1 MRKLLG
7 FAASVLI
14 GTSAFVGA
22 EALGPAVAAS
32 PVAAGRAG
40 LPPGTEFAAFDARV
54 LTRPAPVT
62 GTDGFVHIAYELVL
76 TNVTPVALRIT
87 SVEVRNARTGRV
99 LLSLAGSRLDGNVNA
114 VGVAGAP
121 ETGPAPSTTTV
132 DSSEAVIVWLD
143 VRVRGWPDVP
153 AILDHRVAAALVSPP
168 PGAPSSIASVLAPVA
183 TVRHKPIALAPP
195 VEPGIWLA
203 SEGCCTD
210 PTHHRRGLL
219 SVNGSLEVPQRF
231 AIDWFRLDSR
241 HRAWVGDPHLL
252 SSYFSY
258 RQPVIAAAA
267 GTVVDTQN
275 GLPNNPDIPQPPPV
289 PPIQD
294 TVGNHVIVQVAP
306 GMFLLYAHLQSGS
319 LRVHTG
325 ERVRRCQVLGL
336 IGSSGNSTTPHL
348 HFQVITTP
356 TFFPTDSPPFAFD
369 RFELRGQVTQRI
381 WDDNLGLQPTGTL
394 PYAPASH
401 PGLRHLEMPLDRNVI
416 RFLAP

>member
-183 TVRHKPIALAPP
+183 TCATSRSRSHLR
-195 VEPGIWLA
+195 WN
-203 SEGCCTD
+203 
-210 PTHHRRGLL
+210 RG
-219 SVNGSLEVPQRF
+219 SGSQAR
-231 AIDWFRLDSR
+231 
-241 HRAWVGDPHLL
+241 
-252 SSYFSY
+252 
-258 RQPVIAAAA
+258 AAA
-267 GTVVDTQN
+267 
-275 GLPNNPDIPQPPPV
+275 
-289 PPIQD
+289 PIQPTTD
-294 TVGNHVIVQVAP
+294 AGFSASTAASR
-306 GMFLLYAHLQSGS
+306 FLSGS
-319 LRVHTG
+319 RS
-325 ERVRRCQVLGL
+325 
-336 IGSSGNSTTPHL
+336 IGSGSTPGTGRGSE
-348 HFQVITTP
+348 IP
-356 TFFPTDSPPFAFD
+356 TCSAATSPTASP
-369 RFELRGQVTQRI
+369 
-381 WDDNLGLQPTGTL
+381 
-394 PYAPASH
+394 
-401 PGLRHLEMPLDRNVI
+401 
-416 RFLAP
+416 